1 MRGVYPD
8 LHAPK
13 GTKRIEE
20 TNRMVWKS
28 RKRFFGREEKD
39 AGGHKKSL
47 NGSGF
52 NQRIDEAELAGEFPR
67 VQPGEESL
75 LEGQAVEHLAEHGDG
90 FLRVQLRADFARRLR
105 PLDDVAPQLPV
116 FLEQGGELRPGIGVI
131 LPHLHQQVE
140 VVEVVAAS
148 LRVVPVIQQAHDAAH
163 GLFHALHVVV
173 DELQQRAASEA
184 ELVVGVLRGEDV
196 FVHHRHEQVLLEGV
210 VVNQPPLG
218 QPAGFGDSHQT
229 CLLVVHL
236 GEHPQGVL
244 QHFFP
249 VCYHKRKGF
258 MFLAHE
264 GRENLRSQ
272 QALYHYFYKQ
282 QIESRELDYQRNDI
296 DSVVE
301 QILFLFVKLGEILPV
316 LIVLEYK

>member
-1 MRGVYPD
+1 
-8 LHAPK
+8 
-13 GTKRIEE
+13 
-20 TNRMVWKS
+20 MVWKS
-28 RKRFFGREEKD
+28 RKRIFGREEKD
-39 AGGHKKSL
+39 AKGHKKSLKKSL

-67 VQPGEESL
+67 VQPGKESL
-75 LEGQAVEHLAEHGDG
+75 LERQAVEYLAEHGDG
-90 FLRVQLRADFARRLR
+90 FLRVHLRADFARRLR
-105 PLDDVAPQLPV
+105 LLNDVAPQLPV
-116 FLEQGGELRPGIGVI
+116 FLEQGGEFRPGIGVI

-148 LRVVPVIQQAHDAAH
+148 LRVVPVVEQAHDAAH

-173 DELQQRAASEA
+173 NELQQRAAPEA
-184 ELVVGVLRGEDV
+184 ELVGRVLRGEDV
-196 FVHHRHEQVLLEGV
+196 LVHHRHEQVLLEGV
-210 VVNQPPLG
+210 VINQPPLG

-236 GEHPQGVL
+236 GEHPQGIL

-258 MFLAHE
+258 MFLAYE
-264 GRENLRSQ
+264 GREILCLW

-296 DSVVE
+296 DAVVE
-301 QILFLFVKLGEILPV
+301 QILFLLLELGEILPV